1 MQPLIALVD
10 CNNFYVSC
18 ERVFRPDLIGKPVA
32 VLSNNDGCIVARSQ
46 EVKDL
51 GIKMAVPL
59 YQVQNLIKQ
68 YHVQLFSSNYT
79 LYADM
84 SARVMSILEEFTQHL
99 ALKNKV
105 SNPAHYTLQG
115 AGFTPSLEVYSIDEA
130 FLDLTGIAACQQD
143 SIAYGRKIRKTVFR
157 QTGIPVCVGMAP
169 TKTLAKLANHAA
181 KKWKKTGGVVD
192 LSDPVRR
199 QKLLR
204 LVSVKDIWGIG
215 SRTASKLNQSG
226 IESAWDLACQPIKHI
241 QNRFN
246 VLVARTVME
255 LNGIPCLALEEI
267 APEKQQIVCSRSFSR
282 RLTQYHELC
291 AALSEFCSRAAEK
304 LRNQHSMAGCVT
316 VFIRTNPFNP
326 QKPQYQRIASTK
338 IQPAT
343 QDTRIIIAKANTL
356 LKEIYKSGYRYHK
369 CGVELSEIQP
379 ESHFVQNDLFRD
391 TESDQPCDNRGLMQ
405 VMDQINQRFQNGVTL
420 ASTQLSQDWKPRSDR
435 LSRRYT
441 TDWNELV
448 RVKCI

>member
-68 YHVQLFSSNYT
+68 HHVQLFSSNYT

-84 SARVMSILEEFTQHL
+84 SARVMSILEE
-99 ALKNKV
+99 
-105 SNPAHYTLQG
+105 
-115 AGFTPSLEVYSIDEA
+115 FTPSLEVYSIDEA

-192 LSDPVRR
+192 LSDPMRR

-215 SRTASKLNQSG
+215 SRTASKLNQSK
-226 IESAWDLACQPIKHI
+226 IESAWDLARQPVKHI
-241 QNRFN
+241 QSRFN

-291 AALSEFCSRAAEK
+291 AALSEFCSRTAEK

-316 VFIRTNPFNP
+316 IFIRTNPFNP
-326 QKPQYQRIASTK
+326 QEPQYQRIASTR
-338 IQPAT
+338 IHPAT
-343 QDTRIIIAKANTL
+343 QDTRIIIAKANAL
-356 LKEIYKSGYRYHK
+356 LKEIYRSGYRYHK
-369 CGVELSEIQP
+369 CGVELSEIRP
-379 ESHFVQNDLFRD
+379 ESQFEQSDLFGFSEAPPTTDNHHLMRIVD
-391 TESDQPCDNRGLMQ
+391 QVNRRFPKGVRLATTQFDRNWRPKAES
-405 VMDQINQRFQNGVTL
+405 
-420 ASTQLSQDWKPRSDR
+420 LSP
-435 LSRRYT
+435 RYT
-441 TDWNELV
+441 TSWRSLV
-448 RVKCI
+448 TVKS